1 MIRNDYSILGKY
13 RNAEIVKAKLSH
25 AEYLQH
31 HLRETDRRE
40 CMIANC
46 TPCRALL
53 YPLKSKSAETY
64 TTLIDDIPV
73 MMFGDVPIDQYN
85 VGRIW
90 MLCSDKIEERQKS
103 FVKFSYDVV
112 EYFQNKYYLLEN
124 IVPVEHTKTIKWL
137 EYLGFFIHRKPFLIN
152 EYKVYRFVR
161 CQSESVEIIV

>member
-1 MIRNDYSILGKY
+1 MIGNDYSILGKY
-13 RNAEIVKAKLSH
+13 GNGEIVKAKLSH

-40 CMIANC
+40 CLIANC
-46 TPCRALL
+46 TPWRALL

-64 TTLIDDIPV
+64 TTLIDDVPA
-73 MMFGDVPIDQYN
+73 MMFGVVPIDQYN

-90 MLCSDKIEERQKS
+90 MLCSDQVEEHQKS
-103 FVKFSYDVV
+103 FVKFSYNIV

>member
-1 MIRNDYSILGKY
+1 MIGNDYSILGKY
-13 RNAEIVKAKLSH
+13 GNGEIVKAKLSH

-40 CMIANC
+40 CLIANC
-46 TPCRALL
+46 TPWRALL

-64 TTLIDDIPV
+64 TTLIDVVPA
-73 MMFGDVPIDQYN
+73 MMFGVVPIDQYN

-90 MLCSDKIEERQKS
+90 MLCSDQVEEHQKS
-103 FVKFSYDVV
+103 FVKFSYNIV

>member
-1 MIRNDYSILGKY
+1 MIGNDYSILGKY
-13 RNAEIVKAKLSH
+13 ADAEIVKSQPSH

-46 TPCRALL
+46 TPWRALL
-53 YPLKSKSAETY
+53 
-64 TTLIDDIPV
+64 
-73 MMFGDVPIDQYN
+73 
-85 VGRIW
+85 
-90 MLCSDKIEERQKS
+90 KS
-103 FVKFSYDVV
+103 FVKFSYDIV

-124 IVPVEHTKTIKWL
+124 IVPVEHSKTLKWL

>member
-1 MIRNDYSILGKY
+1 MIGNDYSILGKY
-13 RNAEIVKAKLSH
+13 GDAEIVKVKLSH

-40 CMIANC
+40 CLIANC
-46 TPCRALL
+46 TPWRALL

-73 MMFGDVPIDQYN
+73 MMFGVVPIDQYN